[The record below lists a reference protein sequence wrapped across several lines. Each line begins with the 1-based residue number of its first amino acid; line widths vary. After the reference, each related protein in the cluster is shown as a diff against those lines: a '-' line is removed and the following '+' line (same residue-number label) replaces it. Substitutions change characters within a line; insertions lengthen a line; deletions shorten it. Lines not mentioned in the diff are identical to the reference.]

1 MNCSVNVMKQLK
13 NASSM
18 IFRNK
23 VNEEL
28 LIIIC
33 DNLAEI
39 YKDGIN
45 IDYGIE
51 IISDAIFDKSYKESL
66 NVVLKYI
73 KEGRTLSESFNE
85 VDELYP
91 PFFIGMLAVGE
102 SSGSLYKILI
112 ALKIFYEKSVFI
124 KKEIKKE
131 LSYPK

>member
-45 IDYGIE
+45 IC
-51 IISDAIFDKSYKESL
+51 L
-66 NVVLKYI
+66 
-73 KEGRTLSESFNE
+73 
-85 VDELYP
+85 LYTSP
-91 PFFIGMLAVGE
+91 SPRD
-102 SSGSLYKILI
+102 
-112 ALKIFYEKSVFI
+112 
-124 KKEIKKE
+124 
-131 LSYPK
+131 

>member
-91 PFFIGMLAVGE
+91 LLVKVVVV
-102 SSGSLYKILI
+102 Y
-112 ALKIFYEKSVFI
+112 I
-124 KKEIKKE
+124 KY
-131 LSYPK
+131 L

>member
-45 IDYGIE
+45 IE
-51 IISDAIFDKSYKESL
+51 LKLSL
-66 NVVLKYI
+66 
-73 KEGRTLSESFNE
+73 
-85 VDELYP
+85 
-91 PFFIGMLAVGE
+91 MLFLTNHIRRA
-102 SSGSLYKILI
+102 
-112 ALKIFYEKSVFI
+112 
-124 KKEIKKE
+124 
-131 LSYPK
+131 